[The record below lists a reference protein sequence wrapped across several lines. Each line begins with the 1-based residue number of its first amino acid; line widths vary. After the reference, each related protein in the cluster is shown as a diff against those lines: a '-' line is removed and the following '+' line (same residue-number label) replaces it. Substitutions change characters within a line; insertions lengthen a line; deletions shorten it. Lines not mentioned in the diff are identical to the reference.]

1 MRAFVVV
8 LIVIGLTDACAQQPL
23 RVISLPTQDST
34 MLWHFLEHTGG
45 GYILSTMQP
54 DQGAF
59 GSTMII
65 TDGQGVPVD
74 ALQLDDR
81 IVRMV
86 RCSDGGYL
94 MMGEALIKTD
104 AAFNILWARKLA
116 NPLPTQF
123 LVDLAEHDG
132 HAYAVYNVKAAG
144 DDLSLSFYDT
154 YAAVIF
160 RFNATGDLVAQ
171 QVLADTVFAC
181 TARTSISPPVAG
193 DDGALY
199 LAVNALAYSASG
211 TCNRVPTIIKLDT
224 ALQVQWSYQYPVSSF
239 SGTGGV
245 ARFGNGDLALYG
257 TYGNNFPYC
266 TYFKNYLERIDTA
279 GNVVFAKGY
288 LHSFPQS
295 TTRCT
300 TGTAGRN
307 IGRAALFHGYG
318 ARPLRALF
326 RPAHRRR

>member
-1 MRAFVVV
+1 MMRAFVVV

-132 HAYAVYNVKAAG
+132 HAYAVYNVKAAEI
-144 DDLSLSFYDT
+144 DPSLSFYDLSL
-154 YAAVIF
+154 IH
-160 RFNATGDLVAQ
+160 
-171 QVLADTVFAC
+171 
-181 TARTSISPPVAG
+181 I
-193 DDGALY
+193 
-199 LAVNALAYSASG
+199 
-211 TCNRVPTIIKLDT
+211 
-224 ALQVQWSYQYPVSSF
+224 
-239 SGTGGV
+239 
-245 ARFGNGDLALYG
+245 
-257 TYGNNFPYC
+257 
-266 TYFKNYLERIDTA
+266 
-279 GNVVFAKGY
+279 
-288 LHSFPQS
+288 
-295 TTRCT
+295 
-300 TGTAGRN
+300 
-307 IGRAALFHGYG
+307 
-318 ARPLRALF
+318 
-326 RPAHRRR
+326 